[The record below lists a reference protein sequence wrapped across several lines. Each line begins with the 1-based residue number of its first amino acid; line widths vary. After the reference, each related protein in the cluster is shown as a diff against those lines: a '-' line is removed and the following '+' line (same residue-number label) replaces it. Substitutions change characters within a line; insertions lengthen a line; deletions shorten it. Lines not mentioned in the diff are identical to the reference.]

1 MSSREGVFAGYLR
14 WCPGGIWGVF
24 EGIWGYLRV
33 GASSLVFPP
42 KFNILR
48 FALEVLRKWPWEG
61 PAAHARILR
70 KTVTIKPL
78 V

>member
-14 WCPGGIWGVF
+14 WCLGGIWGVF
-24 EGIWGYLRV
+24 EGIWGYLRLA
-33 GASSLVFPP
+33 GAQCGLHTEI
-42 KFNILR
+42 KMLR
-48 FALEVLRKWPWEG
+48 FAWEVLRKWPWEG
-61 PAAHARILR
+61 SAGHVRISR